1 MAMEATA
8 IARALLEPVPAN
20 ALLGIWVEAARNG
33 AATVRLDVRPELTNV
48 VDALHA
54 SGLVAL
60 VDAAGLAAVLS
71 VAERPDQ
78 LTDVVPLGSD
88 ADLSFYS
95 PARGELTAL
104 CELDDSARELAREIL
119 HRTVRAAGSDDR
131 DPDRG
136 PGRHRRV
143 HRPVPLADP
152 APGPGQRGLIR

>member
-104 CELDDSARELAREIL
+104 CELDDSARELAREFFTERSERLALMTETQIVD
-119 HRTVRAAGSDDR
+119 REGTVVCTGRFRWRIRRRALVSVG
-131 DPDRG
+131 
-136 PGRHRRV
+136 
-143 HRPVPLADP
+143 
-152 APGPGQRGLIR
+152 